1 MAVLIGSQPG
11 ITFALPQRN
20 TLNYSAPAPV
30 AIGPTPTDITA
41 NAGASPVTTNTAP
54 SGITLMNPDA
64 PASIAIGPTPAGIT
78 TGMGGTQNVT
88 VDVPSVPSVNDV
100 RSFLQQNP
108 GMTDG
113 EIFAAMNQYNVT
125 PERMAEATG
134 LTADQVNA
142 RISALRS
149 TTEMPI
155 IEPIPDSVSDSG
167 LVSPAAPT
175 SMFDTSLDYMKFAAE
190 GTKGLT
196 GYTPQT
202 VTAGTMPGV
211 DISQYMNPYTQEVI
225 DRSLADIERQR
236 LMQQQQTAAQ
246 AQAAGAFGGSRQ
258 GVAQALTNEAFA
270 RQAAQTSANLRQQ
283 GFGQATGLAQSD
295 LNRQLQAQQLNQAAG
310 LQGAGFQLGAQSQLG
325 GMGLTGYNL
334 AQTELDRFMANEAAK
349 QGMQTGLYGQQIGQA
364 QSFFGQPAQAL
375 GYVPSAISG
384 LPYSQS
390 TTAGMQPGVFD
401 YLTLSA
407 YAAPTLM
414 KLSDQQLK
422 TDIKEIKTLDNGI
435 KVVSWNWNQAGKKI
449 ADPNQPTIGVIAQQI
464 AKIIPEAVKR
474 HASGYL
480 MVDYSHPELRG
491 I

>member
-1 MAVLIGSQPG
+1 MA
-11 ITFALPQRN
+11 
-20 TLNYSAPAPV
+20 
-30 AIGPTPTDITA
+30 
-41 NAGASPVTTNTAP
+41 
-54 SGITLMNPDA
+54 
-64 PASIAIGPTPAGIT
+64 
-78 TGMGGTQNVT
+78 
-88 VDVPSVPSVNDV
+88 
-100 RSFLQQNP
+100 
-108 GMTDG
+108 
-113 EIFAAMNQYNVT
+113 
-125 PERMAEATG
+125 
-134 LTADQVNA
+134 
-142 RISALRS
+142 
-149 TTEMPI
+149 
-155 IEPIPDSVSDSG
+155 VSDSAVKQRIDQILQERG
-167 LVSPAAPT
+167 NTPEAYAQIAREAREAGVSALQVDRALDNELTEADIRRAAAEAGGAFGITDLASRLQSGDLTREQAESLMQANIASPLSAEAFNLKYNTFTDPVDPVVDDVVSDVGGGSVSPAAPT
-175 SMFDTSLDYMKFAAE
+175 SMFDTALDYMKFAAE
-190 GTKGLT
+190 GTKELA

-310 LQGAGFQLGAQSQLG
+310 LSGAGFQLGAQSQLG

-390 TTAGMQPGVFD
+390 TTQGMQPGLFN
-401 YLTLSA
+401 YLTLGAMMYPGSR
-407 YAAPTLM
+407 
-414 KLSDQQLK
+414 
-422 TDIKEIKTLDNGI
+422 
-435 KVVSWNWNQAGKKI
+435 V
-449 ADPNQPTIGVIAQQI
+449 GV
-464 AKIIPEAVKR
+464 
-474 HASGYL
+474 
-480 MVDYSHPELRG
+480 
-491 I
+491 

>member
-1 MAVLIGSQPG
+1 MA
-11 ITFALPQRN
+11 
-20 TLNYSAPAPV
+20 
-30 AIGPTPTDITA
+30 
-41 NAGASPVTTNTAP
+41 
-54 SGITLMNPDA
+54 
-64 PASIAIGPTPAGIT
+64 
-78 TGMGGTQNVT
+78 
-88 VDVPSVPSVNDV
+88 
-100 RSFLQQNP
+100 
-108 GMTDG
+108 
-113 EIFAAMNQYNVT
+113 
-125 PERMAEATG
+125 
-134 LTADQVNA
+134 
-142 RISALRS
+142 
-149 TTEMPI
+149 
-155 IEPIPDSVSDSG
+155 VSDSAVKQRIDQILQERG
-167 LVSPAAPT
+167 NTPEAYAQIAREAREAGVSALQVDRALDNELTEADIRRAAAEAGGAFGITDLASRLQSGDLTREQAESLMQANIASPLSAEAFNLKYNTFTDPVDPVVDDVVSDVGGGSVSPEAPT

-190 GTKGLT
+190 GTKDLT
-196 GYTPQT
+196 GYTPET

-225 DRSLADIERQR
+225 DQSMADIERQR

-349 QGMQTGLYGQQIGQA
+349 QGMQTGLYGQEMGQA
-364 QSFFGQPAQAL
+364 QSFFGQPAQSL

-384 LPYSQS
+384 MPYSQ
-390 TTAGMQPGVFD
+390 TTTGGMQPGVFD
-401 YLTLSA
+401 YLTLGA
-407 YAAPTLM
+407 YAAPTLYKM
-414 KLSDQQLK
+414 SDQQLK

-435 KVVSWNWNQAGKKI
+435 KVVSWKWNQTGKKI
-449 ADPNQPTIGVIAQQI
+449 ADPSNPTIGVIAQQI

>member
-1 MAVLIGSQPG
+1 MAVSDSAVKQRIDQILQERGNTPEAYAQIAKEAREAGVSALQVDRALDNELTEADIRRAAAEAGGAFG
-11 ITFALPQRN
+11 ITDLASRVQSGDLTREQAES
-20 TLNYSAPAPV
+20 LMQ
-30 AIGPTPTDITA
+30 A
-41 NAGASPVTTNTAP
+41 NIASPLSAEAFN
-54 SGITLMNPDA
+54 LKYNP
-64 PASIAIGPTPAGIT
+64 T
-78 TGMGGTQNVT
+78 TGAVEPVVDSASNV
-88 VDVPSVPSVNDV
+88 VSD
-100 RSFLQQNP
+100 
-108 GMTDG
+108 
-113 EIFAAMNQYNVT
+113 
-125 PERMAEATG
+125 
-134 LTADQVNA
+134 
-142 RISALRS
+142 S
-149 TTEMPI
+149 T
-155 IEPIPDSVSDSG
+155 VSDSG
-167 LVSPAAPT
+167 SVSPAAPT

-190 GTKGLT
+190 GTKELA
-196 GYTPQT
+196 GYTPET
-202 VTAGTMPGV
+202 VTAGTMPSV

-236 LMQQQQTAAQ
+236 LMQQQQTSAQ

-325 GMGLTGYNL
+325 NMGLTGYNL
-334 AQTELDRFMANEAAK
+334 AQQQMDQFMANEAMK
-349 QGMQTGLYGQQIGQA
+349 QGMQTGLYGQQIGQV

-375 GYVPSAISG
+375 GYVPAAISG
-384 LPYSQS
+384 LPYSQ
-390 TTAGMQPGVFD
+390 TTTGTQQPGTFD
-401 YLTLSA
+401 YLTLGA

-435 KVVSWNWNQAGKKI
+435 KVVSWKWNQIGKKI

-491 I
+491 V

>member
-1 MAVLIGSQPG
+1 MAVSYNPILVNGNN
-11 ITFALPQRN
+11 ALGANNIDLRTGMSDVVPLVVGTPNVN
-20 TLNYSAPAPV
+20 TIDLRSPLSSSVSIAPPDVPV
-30 AIGPTPTDITA
+30 TVGMPETPTATDYESMLA
-41 NAGASPVTTNTAP
+41 DLQGQLDAFQAS
-54 SGITLMNPDA
+54 
-64 PASIAIGPTPAGIT
+64 
-78 TGMGGTQNVT
+78 
-88 VDVPSVPSVNDV
+88 
-100 RSFLQQNP
+100 
-108 GMTDG
+108 
-113 EIFAAMNQYNVT
+113 
-125 PERMAEATG
+125 
-134 LTADQVNA
+134 ADQ
-142 RISALRS
+142 
-149 TTEMPI
+149 
-155 IEPIPDSVSDSG
+155 
-167 LVSPAAPT
+167 AP
-175 SMFDTSLDYMKFAAE
+175 SMFDTALDYMKFAAE

-202 VTAGTMPGV
+202 VTAGTFPGV

-334 AQTELDRFMANEAAK
+334 AQTELDRFMANEAMK

-390 TTAGMQPGVFD
+390 TTQGYQPGLFN
-401 YLTLSA
+401 YLTLGA
-407 YAAPTLM
+407 ML
-414 KLSDQQLK
+414 
-422 TDIKEIKTLDNGI
+422 
-435 KVVSWNWNQAGKKI
+435 
-449 ADPNQPTIGVIAQQI
+449 
-464 AKIIPEAVKR
+464 
-474 HASGYL
+474 
-480 MVDYSHPELRG
+480 
-491 I
+491 